1 MYVFKEGVMNQIYL
15 DQNKPISNLF
25 LTLNI
30 TTFCEALNY
39 VRKLPY
45 GRNHNRTDYLS
56 VLGEKCGTCSTKHA
70 LIYKL
75 GCECRA
81 GVTLHIAVFMM
92 NNANTPGVF
101 SVLSKFDLSQI
112 PEMHCYLR
120 YSNQII
126 DITFPNDS
134 LPLELI
140 DEERIE
146 PECLGTYKVKKHKQF
161 IENWLTNNPHIPYN
175 SEQVFKIRE
184 LCIERL
190 GKS

>member
-1 MYVFKEGVMNQIYL
+1 VYVFKEGVVNQIYL

-30 TTFCEALNY
+30 TTFYGALNY
-39 VRKLPY
+39 LRKLPY
-45 GRNHNRTDYLS
+45 GRNLDRRDHLS
-56 VLGEKCGTCSTKHA
+56 VIHEKRGTCSTKHA

-75 GCECRA
+75 GCECGA
-81 GVTLHIAVFMM
+81 SVTLHIAVFMM
-92 NNANTPGVF
+92 NNANTPRVF

-120 YSNQII
+120 YRNQII
-126 DITFPNDS
+126 DITFPNDN

-146 PECLGTYKVKKHKQF
+146 PEFLGDYKVKKHKQF
-161 IENWLTNNPHIPYN
+161 IENWLINSPHISY
-175 SEQVFKIRE
+175 SMEQIFKIRE
-184 LCIERL
+184 LCIEQL
-190 GKS
+190 GKL